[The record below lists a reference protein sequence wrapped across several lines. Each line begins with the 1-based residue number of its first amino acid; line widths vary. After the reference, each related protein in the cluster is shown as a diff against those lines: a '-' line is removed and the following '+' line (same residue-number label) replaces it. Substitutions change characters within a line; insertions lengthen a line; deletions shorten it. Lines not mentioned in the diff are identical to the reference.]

1 MSVTGIF
8 TLQPTSLGTTRII
21 QAGGNDT
28 LRATIQLTNS
38 RFNSPTS
45 IWQWSNN
52 SVNWFDAGGYTY
64 SVTPGLLES
73 SLDLRNIP
81 LSFSGRRYRL
91 VVSDPRE
98 NYTFVSGDLLYTVIG
113 VTPTPTPTPRVTAQP
128 CKWIECSGIIPGQPA
143 AYADCGMINEPGF
156 TYVMDCN
163 KCECIKI
170 PNKPKCPWIECGG
183 TMAYA
188 DCGMINEPGFMSY
201 MNCDICQCVKQAVA
215 TPTPT
220 PTIRP
225 PTPTPTRT
233 PPATFIP
240 LVTTTPT
247 RTPTLTPTLTRTP
260 TRTPTPTPTPTSGV
274 TAVFTSH
281 PISTSTKVKG
291 DAEFSF
297 TLNITNSI
305 YNSPNIT
312 WQISTNGT
320 TWRTLVSNPNVG
332 FQVVS
337 SLMSVTPGIINAEVT
352 LVNIPISLKNIYI
365 RAVCS
370 DTRERYSVTSN
381 PASLNT
387 IPPAARITY
396 HPVPS
401 NTVVQGSAM
410 FHFQAVVNNP
420 ISVGSNIIVKWQYS
434 RDLVNWID
442 VPLNGNQVW
451 RPSYSHTVTGTNPI
465 TISGQLG
472 ISDVT
477 IDLNGMFFRAVA
489 SNRTDGYNLISA
501 STVVHT
507 EATGIVQAPPS
518 VVGFMP

>member
-8 TLQPTSLGTTRII
+8 TVQPTSLGTTRII
-21 QAGGNDT
+21 QEGGNDT

-45 IWQWSNN
+45 VWQWSTD
-52 SVNWFDAGGYTY
+52 SINWVGAGGFTFT
-64 SVTPGLLES
+64 VTPGLLES
-73 SLDLRNIP
+73 SLELRNIP
-81 LSFSGRRYRL
+81 LAFSGRRYRL

-98 NYTFVSGDLLYTVIG
+98 DYNFVSGNVLFTVIG
-113 VTPTPTPTPRVTAQP
+113 VTPTPTPTPTPTARP
-128 CKWIECSGIIPGQPA
+128 CKYIECEGIIPGQPA
-143 AYADCGMINEPGF
+143 VHADCGMINEPGF

-188 DCGMINEPGFMSY
+188 DCGMINEPGFISY
-201 MNCDICQCVKQAVA
+201 MNCDICECVKQAV
-215 TPTPT
+215 TPPTPT

-233 PPATFIP
+233 PLATFVPIP
-240 LVTTTPT
+240 TLTPT
-247 RTPTLTPTLTRTP
+247 RTPTLTPTPTITP
-260 TRTPTPTPTPTSGV
+260 TRTPTPTPTPAV
-274 TAVFTSH
+274 TAVFASH
-281 PISTSTKVKG
+281 PFSTSTKVRG
-291 DAEFSF
+291 NAEFSF
-297 TLNITNSI
+297 VLNLTNSI

-312 WQISTNGT
+312 WQISTNRT
-320 TWRTLVSNPNVG
+320 TWRTLVSNPSVG
-332 FQVVS
+332 FQVVN
-337 SLMSVTPGIINAEVT
+337 SLTSVTPGEIYAEVS
-352 LVNIPISLKNIYI
+352 LINIPISLKNIYI

-381 PASLNT
+381 IASLNT

-396 HPVPS
+396 HPV
-401 NTVVQGSAM
+401 NTVVQGSAR
-410 FHFQAVVNNP
+410 FSFQAVVTNP
-420 ISVGSNIIVKWQYS
+420 ASLDSNIIVKWQYS

-442 VPLNGNQVW
+442 VPLAGNQAW

-465 TISGQLG
+465 TIIGQLD
-472 ISDVT
+472 ISNVT
-477 IDLNGMFFRAVA
+477 IDLNGMFFRAAA

-501 STVVHT
+501 STVLLQ
-507 EATGIVQAPPS
+507 G
-518 VVGFMP
+518 